1 MLSVDCEIMSQIEPP
16 ILTMLD
22 EESNPSPVMFIL
34 VPPQL
39 TPELGETNVKTV
51 VKLDV

>member
-1 MLSVDCEIMSQIEPP
+1 MLSADCEIMSQIDPP

-34 VPPQL
+34 VPPPL
-39 TPELGETNVKTV
+39 PPELGDTTVKTG
-51 VKLDV
+51 VKVDV